1 MTNEE
6 LISMAKKAME
16 NSYSP
21 YSEFRVGAAALG
33 KSGTVYTGVNI
44 ENASYG
50 ATVCAE
56 RCAMFKGISE
66 GERSFS
72 RIAVVCG
79 VNRPAPPCGMCLQVM
94 TEFMEPETGEILL
107 EENGGI
113 KVYKLKE
120 LIPLAFKL

>member
-21 YSEFRVGAAALG
+21 YSEFKVGAAALG

-66 GERSFS
+66 GEKGFS
-72 RIAVVCG
+72 KIAVVCG
-79 VNRPAPPCGMCLQVM
+79 TNRPAPPCGMCLQVM

>member
-33 KSGTVYTGVNI
+33 KSGMVYTGVNI

-66 GERSFS
+66 GEKGFS

-79 VNRPAPPCGMCLQVM
+79 ANRPAPPCGMCLQVM